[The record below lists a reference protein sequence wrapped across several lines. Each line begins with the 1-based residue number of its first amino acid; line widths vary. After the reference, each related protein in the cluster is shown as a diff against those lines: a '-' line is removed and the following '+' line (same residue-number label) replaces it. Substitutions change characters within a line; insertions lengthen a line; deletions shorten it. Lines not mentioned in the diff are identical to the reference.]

1 MAKEYDT
8 FIYGFNELP
17 EDKDVTIAVRDLTP
31 GTHKYETAFVRARV
45 SPKPSNKPGEGKLW
59 IIFNTGVS
67 HKEPYYINILENV
80 GSTIPGKPS
89 PK

>member
-17 EDKDVTIAVRDLTP
+17 DDKDVTIAVRDLTP

-45 SPKPSNKPGEGKLW
+45 SPKPSKKAGESKLW
-59 IIFNTGVS
+59 IIFNTGVT
-67 HKEPYYINILENV
+67 HQQPYYINILENL

>member
-8 FIYGFNELP
+8 FIYSFSELP
-17 EDKDVTIAVRDLTP
+17 EGKDVTIAVRDLTP
-31 GTHKYETAFVRARV
+31 GTHKYETTFVRARV
-45 SPKPSNKPGEGKLW
+45 SPKPSKKAGESKMW
-59 IIFNTGVS
+59 IVFNTGVS
-67 HKEPYYINILENV
+67 HPQPYYINILENV

>member
-8 FIYGFNELP
+8 FIYSFNELP
-17 EDKDVTIAVRDLTP
+17 EGKDIILAIRDLTA
-31 GTHKYETAFVRARV
+31 GTHKYETSFVRARV
-45 SPKPSNKPGEGKLW
+45 SPTPSKNSGESKLW
-59 IIFNTGVS
+59 IIFNTGVT
-67 HKEPYYINILENV
+67 HPQPYYINILENI

>member
-8 FIYGFNELP
+8 FIYSFNELP
-17 EDKDVTIAVRDLTP
+17 EGKDITIAVRDLTP

-45 SPKPSNKPGEGKLW
+45 SPKPSKKASESKMW
-59 IIFNTGVS
+59 IVFNTGVS
-67 HKEPYYINILENV
+67 HPQPYYINILENL